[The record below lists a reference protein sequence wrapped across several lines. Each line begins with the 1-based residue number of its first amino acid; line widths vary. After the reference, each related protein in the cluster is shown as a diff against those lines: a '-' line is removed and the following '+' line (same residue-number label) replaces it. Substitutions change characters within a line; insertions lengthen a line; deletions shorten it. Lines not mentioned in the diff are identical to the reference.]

1 MKRKKNLAKA
11 VGAAMGAAAVSAMLA
26 GCDLFPPAIAVYG
39 PPPEREEFNEEEN
52 IPETVYGPPEWFEP
66 EENMNE
72 DVYGPPPF
80 EEDYDAEENLPAPV
94 YGPPP
99 GEEGAPVQP

>member
-1 MKRKKNLAKA
+1 MKRKNNLAKA
-11 VGAAMGAAAVSAMLA
+11 VGVAVGAAAVSAMLA
-26 GCDLFPPAIAVYG
+26 GCDLFPPAVAVYG
-39 PPPEREEFNEEEN
+39 PPPQPEEFNEEEN

-80 EEDYDAEENLPAPV
+80 EDYDAEENLPAPV
-94 YGPPP
+94 YGPP
-99 GEEGAPVQP
+99 EEEAVQP

>member
-11 VGAAMGAAAVSAMLA
+11 VGVAVGAAAVSAMLA

-39 PPPEREEFNEEEN
+39 PPPQPEEFSEEDN

-66 EENMNE
+66 EDNMNE

-80 EEDYDAEENLPAPV
+80 EDYDAEENLPAPV